1 MGMFDFAGLVDAA
14 SLASE
19 LRKAFADLLAEQ
31 KKTNE
36 LLSDLIREVKK
47 NGP

>member
-1 MGMFDFAGLVDAA
+1 MGMFDFAGLADAA